1 MKETEILFL
10 GDKSVFFFPVFD
22 FFKIRLSETFSRA
35 PKNVGLLGEHLL
47 EGNKH
52 LIGAERLD

>member
-10 GDKSVFFFPVFD
+10 GSKYML
-22 FFKIRLSETFSRA
+22 IIIIIILSRICEISSRTL
-35 PKNVGLLGEHLL
+35 KNVGLLGGDVI

-52 LIGAERLD
+52 LMRVGRSD

>member
-10 GDKSVFFFPVFD
+10 GSKYML
-22 FFKIRLSETFSRA
+22 IIIIIIILSRICEISSRTL
-35 PKNVGLLGEHLL
+35 KNVGLLGEDVI

-52 LIGAERLD
+52 LMRVGRSD

>member
-10 GDKSVFFFPVFD
+10 GSKYML
-22 FFKIRLSETFSRA
+22 IIIIIILSRICEISSRTL
-35 PKNVGLLGEHLL
+35 KNVGLLGEDVI

-52 LIGAERLD
+52 LMRVGRSD